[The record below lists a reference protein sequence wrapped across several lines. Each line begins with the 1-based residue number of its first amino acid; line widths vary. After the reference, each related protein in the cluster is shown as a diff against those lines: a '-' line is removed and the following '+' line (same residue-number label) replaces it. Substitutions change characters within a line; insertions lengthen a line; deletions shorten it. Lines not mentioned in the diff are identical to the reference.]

1 MIGLGILAAGAA
13 QGAANASNMNVQA
26 QNVLEL
32 DQNREAL
39 REEYLNRR
47 FDKELAVGRENA
59 KAAGALRDM
68 EYNRKRAD
76 TVSDTEAKHKQA
88 IEIEGYKDKRSASN
102 NAARLQAASIRKS
115 GSSGESEGGNP
126 PIILANGQ
134 RFVPNDADSKA
145 AANLVH
151 IGAAKDIQEGY
162 QKVYAM
168 KLASPAAGSIQG
180 LTDGMIPAA
189 TGMSGELLNGQKKQQ
204 DVLKEWNPK
213 TRKFE

>member
-1 MIGLGILAAGAA
+1 MLGILAAGAA

-26 QNVLEL
+26 QNVLEI

-68 EYNRKRAD
+68 EYQRNRAD
-76 TVSDTEAKHKQA
+76 KQVDNEAKHKQA
-88 IEIEGYKDKRSASN
+88 IEIEGYRDKRSAAN
-102 NAARLQAASIRKS
+102 NATRLQAASIRGKAS
-115 GSSGESEGGNP
+115 GGESDGGNP
-126 PIILANGQ
+126 IILPNGQ

-180 LTDGMIPAA
+180 LTEGMIPAA
-189 TGMSGELLNGQKKQQ
+189 TGMSGQLLNGQQKEQN
-204 DVLKEWNPK
+204 VLKEWNPK